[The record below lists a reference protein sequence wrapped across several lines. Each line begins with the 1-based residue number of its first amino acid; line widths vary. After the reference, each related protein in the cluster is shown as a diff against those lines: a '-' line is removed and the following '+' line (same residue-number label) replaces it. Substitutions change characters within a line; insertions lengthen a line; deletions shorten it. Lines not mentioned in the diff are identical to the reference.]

1 MYPLNSF
8 EISLCEGRLELGFS
22 SVAGSQRH
30 NFVEG
35 RFQRKMPTDIEAHL
49 LQHMRL
55 LTGRKVLGT
64 FALHAPSLRLG
75 LAPMFGRRSTSCATS
90 HDRTVMVPGPMV
102 PFSGTDPRCVE
113 LRIFFVQIFEESFFC
128 YRTEL

>member
-30 NFVEG
+30 IFVEG
-35 RFQRKMPTDIEAHL
+35 RFQRKMPTDIETHL

-64 FALHAPSLRLG
+64 FALYAPSLRLG
-75 LAPMFGRRSTSCATS
+75 LAPMFGRRPTSCAPS
-90 HDRTVMVPGPMV
+90 GQSLVPWFLSQEPIREALS
-102 PFSGTDPRCVE
+102 SG
-113 LRIFFVQIFEESFFC
+113 FFC
-128 YRTEL
+128 SNL